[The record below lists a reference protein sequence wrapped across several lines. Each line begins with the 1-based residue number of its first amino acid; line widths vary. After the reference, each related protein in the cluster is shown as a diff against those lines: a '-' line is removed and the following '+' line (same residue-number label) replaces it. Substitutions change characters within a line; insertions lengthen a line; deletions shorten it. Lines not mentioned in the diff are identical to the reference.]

1 MRERESSRPTVMV
14 MVIQSRIKNWSSGGS
29 SSFFSSCQPGQRMK
43 TISFALA
50 WLHIES
56 ERRVLR

>member
-14 MVIQSRIKNWSSGGS
+14 MVIQSRIKNWGS
-29 SSFFSSCQPGQRMK
+29 SSFFSSCEPGRRMK